1 MARIAAKAP
10 KAEKVVKAPTE
21 KVTKVSKVSQPPVSH
36 GVGRRKSSVARVWAY
51 RGGTGKIIVN
61 GKDVKEYFDT
71 SVARLEA
78 SLPIQLIPAASNYKF
93 EINVVGGG
101 QNGQAGAVQVAI
113 ARALVSVDETL
124 RAVLREHGLLTVD
137 ARVKERK
144 KYGQKAARRKFQ
156 FVKR

>member
-10 KAEKVVKAPTE
+10 KAEKVVKAKAPVE
-21 KVTKVSKVSQPPVSH
+21 KVAKVSQAPVSH

-51 RGGTGKIIVN
+51 RGGAGKVVVN
-61 GKDVKEYFDT
+61 GKDLKDYFDT

-78 SLPIQLIPAASNYKF
+78 SLPLQVAPASASYKF
-93 EINVVGGG
+93 TVTVEGGG
-101 QNGQAGAVQVAI
+101 KKGQAGAVRVGL
-113 ARALVSVDETL
+113 ARALVAADDTL
-124 RAVLREHGLLTVD
+124 KAVMRQNGLLTVD
-137 ARVKERK
+137 SRVKERK